1 MRETW
6 VWSLDRED
14 PLEKEMATHSSILAW
29 RIPWMEEPGGL
40 QSMGSQRVGHNWT
53 TSLSLS
59 HCGGIYDENVS
70 QPHLRTLM
78 WFLLAWYVLITQSDF
93 SFLFSFFKE
102 IIVLCV
108 VLDSVCLQ
116 EEESSVSSFI
126 AILNWNQ
133 PQFVL
138 LLLFSITLL
147 VSVSFISAPIL
158 TISFLLLIL
167 DLVHSHFS
175 SSLRYNVRLFN

>member
-1 MRETW
+1 MHVLKVGVPNVGFEPFTPQGESLGSEFPPVHGSPHWASLMAQRLKRLPAMRETW

-29 RIPWMEEPGGL
+29 RIPWIEEPGGL

-59 HCGGIYDENVS
+59 LSHCSGLYDENVS
-70 QPHLRTLM
+70 QPHLHTSM

-126 AILNWNQ
+126 AILNWN
-133 PQFVL
+133 
-138 LLLFSITLL
+138 
-147 VSVSFISAPIL
+147 
-158 TISFLLLIL
+158 
-167 DLVHSHFS
+167 
-175 SSLRYNVRLFN
+175 